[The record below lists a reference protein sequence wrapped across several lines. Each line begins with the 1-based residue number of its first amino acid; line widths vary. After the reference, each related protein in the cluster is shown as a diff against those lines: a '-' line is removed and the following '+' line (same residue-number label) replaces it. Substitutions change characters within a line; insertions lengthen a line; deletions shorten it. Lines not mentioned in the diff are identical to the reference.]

1 MTEETQQPT
10 LNVSEMLKMT
20 GANTAEFMSQ
30 VAAHVDKLEET
41 IVQLTNR
48 ITELESQK

>member
-1 MTEETQQPT
+1 MIDENKQ
-10 LNVSEMLKMT
+10 LSVSDMLKMT
-20 GANTAEFMSQ
+20 GTNTAQFMAQ
-30 VAAHVDKLEET
+30 VADHVDKLEET